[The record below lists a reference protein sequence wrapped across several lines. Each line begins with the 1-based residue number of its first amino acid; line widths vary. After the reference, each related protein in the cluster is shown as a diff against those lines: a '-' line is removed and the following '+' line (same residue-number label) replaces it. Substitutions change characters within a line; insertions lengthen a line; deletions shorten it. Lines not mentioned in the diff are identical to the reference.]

1 MPLPLRYRVPAP
13 DTERGFLPQNLAKL
27 SYAQGFT
34 LWKYHD
40 DRYACGEIL
49 ADGFFDSWAEQFHV
63 GDVIY
68 IVGADSV
75 AQRWVSSVTSGVRL
89 SALLP

>member
-1 MPLPLRYRVPAP
+1 MPVPLRYRPPTP
-13 DTERGFLPQNLAKL
+13 DTQPGFLPQNIAVL

-40 DRYACGEIL
+40 SRYTCRQML
-49 ADGFFDSWAEQFHV
+49 VDGFFDSWAEQFHE

-68 IVGADSV
+68 ILGTDSV
-75 AQRWVSSVTSGVRL
+75 CQRWVSTSESRVSLR
-89 SALLP
+89 ALFP